1 MLKTANDALVS
12 PKNHAYLVGIV
23 KCAVLA
29 IQAMNH
35 GLSGYGFLGVL
46 ENLENE
52 IGTFASLTGSRKVVA
67 LLGTEL
73 LVAQFAIPSRLDI
86 STATLAGGDDD
97 WKVIEMTGVL
107 VVARIVFFVTTLIEQ
122 LTVMGTVV
130 MVIPKKKLKLNGLI
144 PVTHLTHTNQNNVF
158 CSPTS
163 MSSGPSG
170 SGSKRGAVASATKIT
185 SRSTSGFHT

>member
-1 MLKTANDALVS
+1 MFRRHHLLIDSDEQGLKRFLLGPVRHEVGLVRIGFAMLKTANDALVS

-107 VVARIVFFVTTLIEQ
+107 VVARIVFF
-122 LTVMGTVV
+122 
-130 MVIPKKKLKLNGLI
+130 IPQVFGLI
-144 PVTHLTHTNQNNVF
+144 LLV
-158 CSPTS
+158 
-163 MSSGPSG
+163 
-170 SGSKRGAVASATKIT
+170 
-185 SRSTSGFHT
+185 